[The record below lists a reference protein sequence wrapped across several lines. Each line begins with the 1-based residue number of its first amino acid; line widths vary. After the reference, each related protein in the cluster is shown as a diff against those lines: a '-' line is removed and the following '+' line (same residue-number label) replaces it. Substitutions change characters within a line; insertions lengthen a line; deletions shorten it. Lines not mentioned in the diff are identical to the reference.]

1 MSRLSFAAFV
11 LAVALAGCATTSSS
25 ASASADKPPM
35 GTISDLSRV
44 EGNAAFCEHKVPE
57 QVCTLHHPEL
67 VAKFKAVNDW
77 CPEHGVPESQ
87 CHACHPGLTFE
98 KLPTLREGA
107 DLKIISAKG
116 EDVPDLAAH
125 AVAGKVTVFDFYAD
139 WCAACRE
146 VDLHAYKLLNQR
158 DDVAVRKLNVVDW
171 DSALAKHFLANVPS
185 LPYVVVYGRLGKEVK
200 ALKGLDLAALDR
212 AIAEGAAQ

>member
-1 MSRLSFAAFV
+1 MA
-11 LAVALAGCATTSSS
+11 AGCATGS
-25 ASASADKPPM
+25 ASKAEPVQM

-44 EGNAAFCEHKVPE
+44 EGPAEFCEHKVPE
-57 QVCTLHHPEL
+57 QVCTRHHPEL
-67 VAKFKAVNDW
+67 VAQFKAVNDW

-87 CHACHPGLTFE
+87 CLLCHPDLTFE

-107 DLKIISAKG
+107 DLKILAAKG

-146 VDLHAYKLLNQR
+146 VDLHAYQLLNER
-158 DDVAVRKLNVVDW
+158 DDLAFRKLNVVDW
-171 DSALAKHFLANVPS
+171 DSALAKRYLAKVPN
-185 LPYVVVYGRLGKEVK
+185 LPYVIVYGRDGKEVRS
-200 ALKGLDLAALDR
+200 LQGLDLPALDK
-212 AIAEGAAQ
+212 AIAEGASR